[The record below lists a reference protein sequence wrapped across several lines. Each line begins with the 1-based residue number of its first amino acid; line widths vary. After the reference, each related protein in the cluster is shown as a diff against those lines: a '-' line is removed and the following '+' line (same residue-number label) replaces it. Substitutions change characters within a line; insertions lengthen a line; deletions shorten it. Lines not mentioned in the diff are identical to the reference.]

1 MGLRLKM
8 GLAIAALVSSVLL
21 INGLV
26 MIAEERAEQ
35 RAERHGLGRAT
46 AEHAS
51 DPRRQRHQPIGSAR
65 QPHVGEWDP
74 YQR

>member
-35 RAERHGLGRAT
+35 RAELTERGVALL
-46 AEHAS
+46 S
-51 DPRRQRHQPIGSAR
+51 SF
-65 QPHVGEWDP
+65 
-74 YQR
+74 